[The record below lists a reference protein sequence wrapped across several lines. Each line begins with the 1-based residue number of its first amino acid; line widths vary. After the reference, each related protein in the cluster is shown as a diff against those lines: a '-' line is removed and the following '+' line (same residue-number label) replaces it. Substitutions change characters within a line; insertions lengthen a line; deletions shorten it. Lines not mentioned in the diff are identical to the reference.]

1 MLSCFTRVRL
11 FAILWIMVGQA
22 PLPMRLFRQEYWRGL
37 PRCPPGDLPNPGIEP
52 THVSASLMS
61 PALAGGFFTTST
73 TGKPFLSLH
82 LTQIASSQ
90 PLMWESSLVTWSA
103 IEHPLGL
110 CLAYTKSKPI
120 TSNQS
125 SIKEILKA
133 QATAIKESKT
143 SFTVQ
148 RKGKIHL

>member
-143 SFTVQ
+143 SFTIH

>member
-133 QATAIKESKT
+133 HATAIKESKT
-143 SFTVQ
+143 SFTIH

>member
-1 MLSCFTRVRL
+1 MVNKFGYRQILNINQLLSLSLHECVLSCFTCVRL
-11 FAILWIMVGQA
+11 FAILWTIVGQA
-22 PLPMRLFRQEYWRGL
+22 PLSTRFLRQEYWRGL
-37 PRCPPGDLPNPGIEP
+37 PCCPPGDLPNPGIEP
-52 THVSASLMS
+52 THVSASLTS
-61 PALAGGFFTTST
+61 PALAGGFFTTT
-73 TGKPFLSLH
+73 TTWKPFSSLH

-125 SIKEILKA
+125 SIKDI
-133 QATAIKESKT
+133 
-143 SFTVQ
+143 
-148 RKGKIHL
+148 